1 MNKIIIAFDGK
12 HYSEGAVKAALHI
25 NSQQPSLL
33 VGVFINGLTN
43 YGQLVMQA
51 PETPDLMAFIEEDQ
65 GKSIA
70 EHKEKFKTACIEHN
84 ASFRMHEDK
93 PLFIIE
99 EMIRESRFADLL
111 IIGGEMFYR
120 NPKHKDE
127 HAIHMLRN
135 AIEKSECPVFVVPE
149 NFNPPQSVVL
159 SYDGSAS
166 SAYAIRQFSY
176 LLTSY
181 TNLPVTLLYADNDP
195 DDDVDLL
202 PEKDLVEELIGR
214 HFDNLTVTALQ
225 GDFKAELHNYL
236 QTQTNTIV
244 VLGSFSDDRGFFD
257 KLFQRSTANPLLENM
272 TTPLF
277 IAHK

>member
-25 NSQQPSLL
+25 NTQQPSLL
-33 VGVFINGLTN
+33 VGVFINGLTD
-43 YGQLVMQA
+43 YSQLVMQA

-65 GKSIA
+65 SKNIA
-70 EHKEKFKTACIEHN
+70 EHKEKFKAACIEHN

-93 PLFIIE
+93 PLFVVE

-111 IIGGEMFYR
+111 VIGGEMFYR
-120 NPKHKDE
+120 NPEHKDE

-135 AIEKSECPVFVVPE
+135 VIEKSECPVLVVPE
-149 NFNPPQSVVL
+149 NFSPPQSVVL
-159 SYDGSAS
+159 GYDGGTS

-176 LLTSY
+176 LLGSY
-181 TNLPVTLLYADNDP
+181 ATLPVTLLYTDNDP
-195 DDDVDLL
+195 DDDETL
-202 PEKDLVEELIGR
+202 PEKDLVQELISR

-225 GDFKAELHNYL
+225 GNFKSELHNYL
-236 QTQTNTIV
+236 QTQANAIV

-257 KLFQRSTANPLLENM
+257 KLFQRSTANPLLENI
-272 TTPLF
+272 TVPLF